1 MSGDVVFPPKNKHD
15 FISQQ
20 LKQKW
25 VTLHWLGPLKWK
37 ALRGWTCITNLLL
50 LLVPFSANSA
60 DIKTTAPL
68 HWASSEQLNI
78 PVVSSHQCKPAVLPA
93 TTNISVTVRS
103 CSCDWKWFSSSPQD
117 RPDCCGR
124 EIRASVLRGRTSRRG
139 RNTAHFDL
147 VKSQNYFMTSI
158 EEEHTHH
165 IRLQC
170 QMMKRAGA
178 SSSSQRCSY
187 STDTLCQNSRRTL
200 LSDHA
205 LTYTKRLFVHVHTAA
220 ACQKMSSLQWGGDWN
235 ISACTPHREETF

>member
-25 VTLHWLGPLKWK
+25 VTLHWLGPSNEKLYVVEPAIRICFYCSSLFLLILQILKQ
-37 ALRGWTCITNLLL
+37 LPRSTEPHLN
-50 LLVPFSANSA
+50 N
-60 DIKTTAPL
+60 
-68 HWASSEQLNI
+68 LNI

-117 RPDCCGR
+117 RPDCCGG
-124 EIRASVLRGRTSRRG
+124 EIRASMLRGRASRRG

-147 VKSQNYFMTSI
+147 VKSQNYFMTII

-200 LSDHA
+200 PSDHA